1 VSIEN
6 EDNTNL
12 ETENKTVETP
22 DLDTGGGTLPKDIDA
37 AIDAFITKADHAPTK
52 APEDKSKKTEEAAPK
67 LGADGKPIEDGT
79 KEAKPGATSTPQGP
93 QTQQVPTTPRKYG
106 ELFHQDQRGNI
117 YNTKGELIAQQGAG
131 HKLFRRLYPYIEKA
145 ELEAASYKAKAENY
159 ERATQ
164 AAKDAGL
171 SLEENSA
178 ALSLMVAYKKD
189 PKAAINFLLQQA
201 EARGIDVSELRGGG
215 ASFDQAAFDKRIA
228 DLLEEKLQ
236 RFSPFV
242 ENLEQQRLQE
252 QSQIEAREIFNEF
265 METNPDAGMHTASIA
280 AVMEAHPQMTMEQA
294 YFRLKTDALER
305 GLDWKKPLVPQY
317 QALNE
322 QGNRSEPNGGGKD
335 TILPDLN
342 GRTGSGATVPN
353 NRGEAGA
360 NDDWGS
366 IIESAVAEVTARQQ
380 VRR

>member
-1 VSIEN
+1 
-6 EDNTNL
+6 
-12 ETENKTVETP
+12 
-22 DLDTGGGTLPKDIDA
+22 
-37 AIDAFITKADHAPTK
+37 
-52 APEDKSKKTEEAAPK
+52 
-67 LGADGKPIEDGT
+67 
-79 KEAKPGATSTPQGP
+79 
-93 QTQQVPTTPRKYG
+93 
-106 ELFHQDQRGNI
+106 
-117 YNTKGELIAQQGAG
+117 
-131 HKLFRRLYPYIEKA
+131 LFRRLYPYIEKA

>member
-1 VSIEN
+1 
-6 EDNTNL
+6 
-12 ETENKTVETP
+12 
-22 DLDTGGGTLPKDIDA
+22 
-37 AIDAFITKADHAPTK
+37 
-52 APEDKSKKTEEAAPK
+52 
-67 LGADGKPIEDGT
+67 
-79 KEAKPGATSTPQGP
+79 
-93 QTQQVPTTPRKYG
+93 
-106 ELFHQDQRGNI
+106 
-117 YNTKGELIAQQGAG
+117 
-131 HKLFRRLYPYIEKA
+131 
-145 ELEAASYKAKAENY
+145 
-159 ERATQ
+159 
-164 AAKDAGL
+164 
-171 SLEENSA
+171 
-178 ALSLMVAYKKD
+178 
-189 PKAAINFLLQQA
+189 
-201 EARGIDVSELRGGG
+201 LRGGG